1 MVSSKHGYTF
11 CLKQRVH
18 SLKKGDYNRGGCQT
32 GIAIWWVSA
41 KIKAAYTVDIWYADF
56 SNCGDE

>member
-18 SLKKGDYNRGGCQT
+18 SLKREIIIAGAAKQELLSGGYQL
-32 GIAIWWVSA
+32 
-41 KIKAAYTVDIWYADF
+41 K
-56 SNCGDE
+56 

>member
-41 KIKAAYTVDIWYADF
+41 KIKAAYTVDI
-56 SNCGDE
+56 